1 MKKSVVMANANT
13 VNLSF
18 DLSAKMSGILA
29 LSTNS
34 CMNANCCKKA
44 NSECGCICEFCY
56 ARTSINNYSA
66 FRQNIT
72 ENYVT
77 LVEVLPWNSLPVIDH
92 TEVPFFRFESHGD
105 LFCKEQAIN
114 YINIAA
120 YNPLVSFAIWTK
132 NPWHLHEAYKTAG
145 KPVNMRAIYSYYFV
159 VNSDEDLAKAMK
171 RWGQVKKTYG
181 ELFDSIFIVLGKE
194 YAKEHANL
202 VNCGARSCYNCHRCY
217 NGNEELIFEVLK

>member
-72 ENYVT
+72 ENYGT
-77 LVEVLPWNSLPVIDH
+77 LSEVLPWNSLPVIDY

-105 LFCKEQAIN
+105 LFCSNQSIN
-114 YINIAA
+114 YCNIAA
-120 YNPLVSFAIWTK
+120 YNPLVSFALWTK
-132 NPWHLHEAYKTAG
+132 NPWHMREALKFVS
-145 KPVNMRAIYSYYFV
+145 KPVNLIIIYSYYFV
-159 VNSDEDLAKAMK
+159 VNSDEDLEKAMK
-171 RWGQVKKTYG
+171 RWETVKSTYD
-181 ELFDSIFIVLGKE
+181 FVDKMFIVLGKE
-194 YAKEHANL
+194 YAADHTEL
-202 VNCGARSCYNCHRCY
+202 VNCGARDCFKCHRCY